1 MGHRLISADSHVV
14 EAPDLWERRM
24 DAAYRDRAPHMKRE
38 EHGDF
43 FYCEGQPPSNVGI
56 LGPAGHPPERFG
68 DLKRFED
75 NRKGGWDPEA
85 RLKDMDAD
93 GVEAEVLYPTIGFRM
108 FRLTDPGYQRACF
121 RAYNDWMADLCS
133 AAPKRLAGVAL
144 ISTYDIEW
152 AVAELQRARGL
163 GLPSG
168 MIAITPDETRP
179 YSDPYYDPLWA
190 AAQDLGMPI
199 GLHIL
204 TGANKPGFESFVI
217 DYPATPNWMMRSL
230 AALIFS
236 GVFQRYAGLRVV
248 SVEADIGWIP
258 NFLKRI
264 DHTMRRHGPRLKLD
278 LVDEPS
284 AYFRRNVAA
293 TFIDDEAGLRTWDL
307 IGADNIMWSNDYPH
321 TDSSWPNSREVIAR
335 ETAHLPDDVKAK
347 VLAGNAA
354 ALYGFD

>member
-1 MGHRLISADSHVV
+1 
-14 EAPDLWERRM
+14 M
-24 DAAYRDRAPHMKRE
+24 D
-38 EHGDF
+38 
-43 FYCEGQPPSNVGI
+43 V
-56 LGPAGHPPERFG
+56 
-68 DLKRFED
+68 
-75 NRKGGWDPEA
+75 
-85 RLKDMDAD
+85 D
-93 GVEAEVLYPTIGFRM
+93 GVEAEVLYPTIAFRM

-121 RAYNDWMADLCS
+121 RAYNDWMAELCA

-144 ISTYDIEW
+144 ISTYDIEG
-152 AVAELQRARGL
+152 AVEELRRARDL

-190 AAQDLGMPI
+190 AAQDLEMPI

-204 TGANKPGFESFVI
+204 TSANKPGFESFVI

-236 GVFQRYAGLRVV
+236 GVFQRYPRLRVV

-264 DHTMRRHGPRLKLD
+264 DHAMRRHGPRLKLD
-278 LVDEPS
+278 LAKMPS
-284 AYFRRNVAA
+284 DYFRRNVAA

-307 IGADNIMWSNDYPH
+307 IGAENIMWSNDYPH
-321 TDSSWPNSREVIAR
+321 SDSSWPNSREIIAR
-335 ETAHLPDDVKAK
+335 DTAHLPEEREGEG
-347 VLAGNAA
+347 AGRQRGG
-354 ALYGFD
+354 ALRVRLGGPPVSF